1 MSNMPRRIS
10 DAAVTDFVRAVG
22 VLVRRIRAAG
32 GVQELSLTQT
42 SVLKRLG
49 TEGAATIADLARAES
64 MKPQSMA
71 TAVAGLEQLGLVQ
84 RTPHPTDG
92 RQVNIEISPKG
103 AALRKSSKDAKQAWI
118 AHALVQ
124 LEDRDLETLFAAGE
138 IIQRLVKL

>member
-1 MSNMPRRIS
+1 MPRKIS

-22 VLVRRIRAAG
+22 LLGRRIRAASG
-32 GVQELSLTQT
+32 IQDLSWTQS

-49 TEGAATIADLARAES
+49 TEGAATIADLAREDG

-92 RQVNIEISPKG
+92 RQVNIEISSKG
-103 AALRKSSKDAKQAWI
+103 AALRKSSMDAKQAWI
-118 AHALVQ
+118 AQALVQ
-124 LEDRDLETLFAAGE
+124 LEDRELETLLAAGE
-138 IIQRLVKL
+138 IMQRLVKL

>member
-1 MSNMPRRIS
+1 MPRKIS

-22 VLVRRIRAAG
+22 LLGRRIRAASG
-32 GVQELSLTQT
+32 IQDLSWTQS

-49 TEGAATIADLARAES
+49 TEGAATIADLAREDG

-92 RQVNIEISPKG
+92 RQVNIEISSKG

-118 AHALVQ
+118 AQALVQ
-124 LEDRDLETLFAAGE
+124 LEDRELETLLAAGE
-138 IIQRLVKL
+138 IMQRLVKL

>member
-1 MSNMPRRIS
+1 MPRKIS

-118 AHALVQ
+118 AQALAE
-124 LEDRDLETLFAAGE
+124 LEDRDVETLFAAGE